1 MKGTDEK
8 RQVFQADWSGKNE
21 QPEEIAYQL
30 RPIREKVNTIYWK
43 PSNVKKTCK
52 AGAEKGGDPFKVLL
66 HFFLST
72 KVNLESS
79 Q

>member
-1 MKGTDEK
+1 MKRGRSSRT
-8 RQVFQADWSGKNE
+8 DWSGKNE
-21 QPEEIAYQL
+21 QPEERAYQL
-30 RPIREKVNTIYWK
+30 RPIQEKVNTIYWK

-52 AGAEKGGDPFKVLL
+52 ARAEKGRVPFKALL

-72 KVNLESS
+72 EVNLESS